1 MNEKMKA
8 KDFKRVYTHRD
19 FVIFAILLAVGISAY
34 FISQGLGITIAI
46 CALARLALKSGY
58 KESSNGPT
66 LKRRKIDLTTAIRQE
81 WKDYLGGRD
90 IEIRIEGPQSES
102 GALLLELYYNK
113 EAEVAYAQLY
123 EFANYSYEKVTELT
137 PLKGERALRI
147 IKLLDTKK

>member
-1 MNEKMKA
+1 MKA
-8 KDFKRVYTHRD
+8 KDFKRVYTPRD

-66 LKRRKIDLTTAIRQE
+66 LKRRKIDLTTTIRQE

-123 EFANYSYEKVTELT
+123 EFVNYSYEKVTELT
-137 PLKGERALRI
+137 PLKDERALRI